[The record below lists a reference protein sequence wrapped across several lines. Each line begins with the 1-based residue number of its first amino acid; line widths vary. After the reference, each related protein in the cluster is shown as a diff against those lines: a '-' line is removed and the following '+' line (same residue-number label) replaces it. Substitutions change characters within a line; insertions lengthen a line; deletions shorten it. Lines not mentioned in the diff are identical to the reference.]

1 MRHSGYAG
9 GTDISSTPTGIL
21 GLFACCSNLTTGPA
35 TTHAV
40 ASRLPYR
47 YRTCCRHLILG
58 TYHMQVLTVSDRAS
72 TGVYEDLS
80 GPAILLFFVDAVE
93 STWRV
98 LVP

>member
-1 MRHSGYAG
+1 MRDSGYAG
-9 GTDISSTPTGIL
+9 GNDISCTNGNRSFCVL
-21 GLFACCSNLTTGPA
+21 MQ
-35 TTHAV
+35 
-40 ASRLPYR
+40 SRYGYLRP
-47 YRTCCRHLILG
+47 YRTCCHHRILG